1 MAAVSSGL
9 NWLVALQVLVLG
21 LTVGNTP
28 PERAPLLG
36 GVRRT
41 IH

>member
-1 MAAVSSGL
+1 MAATSSGL
-9 NWLVALQVLVLG
+9 NWVVAGLVATLG
-21 LTVGNTP
+21 LAVGSD

-36 GVRRT
+36 SVRRT